1 MKKKT
6 QLLSLLLVLTML
18 LAFVPAS
25 AQAVDETPY
34 DLRVLTFEDA
44 DYKGGAN
51 FAGGGDWTS
60 LIDDPQYGG
69 KLLYGSDGAGVT
81 TESEA
86 YKWTDENNT
95 MLSHVFPFNYNAY
108 CYWGGGHAISNYGT
122 GDIADYGGFQT
133 QLTVYKKGVSGLTR
147 TGAGHNGSNNFAVHY
162 GYIDGSQYN
171 KTEVLPAFS
180 FTDGVERVV
189 DHMYIT
195 NTTYALNC
203 YIDGNGLTA
212 KIGDN
217 DWVKVVAIGY
227 DANGKKTGETDI
239 HLCNGPDN
247 IVMDWTKWDLSVL
260 GKVYKVA
267 FNVTG
272 SSDNGYGFSQ
282 PAYFA
287 YDDVAVR
294 FEKPVSATGIKISS
308 SKLELSVGETASL
321 TATLTPANTTE
332 AVVWTSSNDDVAA
345 VENGTV
351 TAKKAGSATI
361 RATCGSVKA
370 ECAVTVTALPIAVST
385 GDTAA
390 VVSKLGKMQY
400 YAALPYGSTATIE
413 VADAAFLLVS
423 DASSNYINEEGANP
437 FTLTAAQLEK
447 LFLTDVSSVPF
458 APAKYNKIAYMS
470 IMNAAEGSTYDLYL
484 EMTRKAVAATEVMLD
499 KNVLTLKPN
508 ETAKLTASVLPE
520 NTTDSLEWTTSDAS
534 IATVKDG
541 AVTAL
546 KTGTAT
552 ITAVCG
558 SAKAECAV
566 TVEAPTPVDGVELSK
581 NTITLFPDEIAE
593 LTASVSPA
601 NATDKSI
608 TWESKN
614 ADVASVKNGIITARK
629 AGEAIITVKTT
640 DGGFT
645 AECRVTVKTAVE
657 PKLESGI
664 YQIGTPE
671 ELVWFAKKV
680 NGGENALSA
689 VLTSDIDLSE
699 INWTPIGGNTVKF
712 GGTFDGAGHVIRNLS
727 VDYAT
732 KASGERVYLGLFG
745 CVEGTKDAHAVIK
758 NFTVSGSVTAKSDYS
773 VYSGNIAGVVADG
786 KHLDLSGVVSRVAVN
801 ADENTG
807 KACGVGGFAG
817 VMVDCT
823 VTDCGNE
830 GNVSG
835 VKDIGGFCYE
845 LYAGTMTGCYN
856 TGSVTAAGTY
866 VGGIMGY
873 AKNAT
878 IQNVYNRGAVSTTKN
893 MVGGLVGVMDAST
906 VTNAYTAGTVTVV
919 ETGGPA
925 VGAAIGWAGK
935 VSNVYYLEGTAEKG
949 IGRADDTSA
958 ATAEAKTA
966 DQMQALQGVLG
977 EYFKADTNA
986 VNGGYPVL
994 QWQPGDVVEATLTGI
1009 HIAKAPT
1016 RTEYTE
1022 GESFDAAG
1030 MVVMAVYS
1038 DGNEKEISD
1047 YTIENGE
1054 ALTAGMTS
1062 VTVKYGDFTAEQP
1075 VTVTK
1080 KDVKAEYTL
1089 TMPADKTVN
1098 AGEAVAVH
1106 VTLGHTADETTF
1118 HAADMIFTYDA
1129 DKLEYT
1135 GISDTTNYIVDAA
1148 TAGRVHVQAYGEAKN
1163 LGEAFALNFTVKT
1176 TATGTATVA
1185 VTSAK
1190 IDKSAN
1196 AVAKDAPEAKLLDA
1210 ETVLTIKATHSV
1222 TLPNIFEGETTV
1234 EDGADY
1240 TFSKTD
1246 KDESHYE
1253 YTDVKATV
1261 NDENVAVIDNGDGTY
1276 TVKNVT
1282 GDLTVTGKRTAKQ
1295 YPITV
1300 DGNAKGC
1307 IRVADTV
1314 PYGTDYDF
1322 TAEELETD
1330 KYDYTL
1336 TMTINGKPYTPEF
1349 DDSYVSFMN
1358 TYFYTIKG
1366 DAITGNIHITFTQTE
1381 KGGAETTTV
1390 NFTGSG
1396 AADVTGGN
1404 PQTATTGAD
1413 FTFTVNEDAKYNYTV
1428 KLGDEVL
1435 TGTNGSYTIPGVK
1448 VVSGTITVTVEKT
1461 VSTQGV
1467 KVQKYVKLENQQS
1480 VWLVTVEANLG
1491 ANNVYTYG
1499 GERMFKTTKYGTN
1512 GTYAYLVIAP
1522 TLSVEDAAAQLSIT
1536 AGEAAGM
1543 VSYGG
1548 DVNGSGVVDINDA
1561 QLVYDMYNAHY
1572 ASFSDVA
1579 MYKFLCADIADDT
1592 PEGSTLL
1599 NVSDA
1604 VAVISKINQQ

>member
-51 FAGGGDWTS
+51 FAGGSDWTS

-69 KLLYGSDGAGVT
+69 PLLYGSSGAGVT

-95 MLSHVFPFNYNAY
+95 MLSHVFPYNYNAY

-147 TGAGHNGSNNFAVHY
+147 TGTGHNGSNNFAVHY
-162 GYIDGSQYN
+162 GYIDGSAYN

-212 KIGDN
+212 KIGDD

-227 DANGKKTGETDI
+227 DANGEKTGETGI
-239 HLCNGPDN
+239 YLCNGPDN

-260 GKVYKVA
+260 GKVHKVA

-294 FEKPVSATGIKISS
+294 FEKPVSATGIKINS

-423 DASSNYINEEGANP
+423 DAGSNYINEEGANP
-437 FTLTAAQLEK
+437 FTLTAAQLED

-458 APAKYNKIAYMS
+458 APAKYSKIAYMS

-484 EMTRKAVAATEVMLD
+484 EMTREAVAATGVMLD

-520 NTTDSLEWTTSDAS
+520 NTTDSLAWTTSDAS

-558 SAKAECAV
+558 SAKAECVV
-566 TVEAPTPVDGVELSK
+566 TVEAPTPVDGVKLSK
-581 NTITLFPDEIAE
+581 NTITLFPDETAE
-593 LTASVSPA
+593 LTARVSPA

-629 AGEAIITVKTT
+629 AGETIITVKTT

-657 PKLESGI
+657 PKQESGI

-680 NGGENALSA
+680 NGGGNALSA

-773 VYSGNIAGVVADG
+773 VYGGNIAGVVADG
-786 KHLDLSGVVSRVAVN
+786 KYLDLSGVVSRVAVN

-835 VKDIGGFCYE
+835 VKNIGGFCYE

-873 AKNAT
+873 AKKAT

-893 MVGGLVGVMDAST
+893 MVGGLVGVMEAST
-906 VTNAYTAGTVTVV
+906 VTNAYTTGTVAVV
-919 ETGGPA
+919 ETGGTA

-977 EYFKADTNA
+977 GYFKADTST

-994 QWQPGDVVEATLTGI
+994 QWQPGGVVEATLTSI

-1098 AGEAVAVH
+1098 AGEAVAVP

-1118 HAADMIFTYDA
+1118 HAADMVFTYDT
-1129 DKLEYT
+1129 DKLTYV
-1135 GISDTTNYIVDAA
+1135 SVDVPDSNCSVDAA
-1148 TAGRVHVQAYGEAKN
+1148 TAGTIHVQAYGEAKN
-1163 LGEAFALNFTVKT
+1163 LGKAFTLNFTVNAS
-1176 TATGTATVA
+1176 ATGTATVTA
-1185 VTSAK
+1185 TSAK

-1210 ETVLTIKATHSV
+1210 ETVLTIKAVHNV
-1222 TLPNIFEGETTV
+1222 TLDPIFTGDLTV

-1282 GDLTVTGKRTAKQ
+1282 GDLTVTGKRTAKT
-1295 YPITV
+1295 YSVKVEGTGAEDVTAASSAIYGEDFKFTLDRKDGFRYTV
-1300 DGNAKGC
+1300 AVNVGDKS
-1307 IRVADTV
+1307 VTPDT
-1314 PYGTDYDF
+1314 TDN
-1322 TAEELETD
+1322 L
-1330 KYDYTL
+1330 
-1336 TMTINGKPYTPEF
+1336 
-1349 DDSYVSFMN
+1349 S
-1358 TYFYTIKG
+1358 YTIPG
-1366 DAITGNIHITFTQTE
+1366 ADVTGNIVITVTKDAIQVE
-1381 KGGAETTTV
+1381 KTTV
-1390 NFTGSG
+1390 NFEGSG
-1396 AADVTGGN
+1396 AGDVNGGTFQDT
-1404 PQTATTGAD
+1404 PTGAD

-1435 TGTNGSYTIPGVK
+1435 TGTNGSYTIPGAK

-1480 VWLVTVEANLG
+1480 VWLVTVEADPG

-1536 AGEAAGM
+1536 AGEAAGT

-1548 DVNGSGVVDINDA
+1548 DVNGSAVVDINDA

>member
-1 MKKKT
+1 
-6 QLLSLLLVLTML
+6 ML

-44 DYKGGAN
+44 DYKGGTN
-51 FAGGGDWTS
+51 FAGGSDWTS

-69 KLLYGSDGAGVT
+69 PLLYGSDGAGVT
-81 TESEA
+81 TENEA
-86 YKWTDENNT
+86 YKWSDENNT
-95 MLSHVFPFNYNAY
+95 MLSHVFPYNYNAY

-122 GDIADYGGFQT
+122 GDIADYGGYTT

-147 TGAGHNGSNNFAVHY
+147 TGAGHNGSDNFAVHY

-212 KIGDN
+212 KIGDD

-227 DANGKKTGETDI
+227 DANGEKTGETGI
-239 HLCNGPDN
+239 YLCNGPDN
-247 IVMDWTKWDLSVL
+247 IVMDWTKWDVSVL
-260 GKVYKVA
+260 GKVHKVA

-294 FEKPVSATGIKISS
+294 FEKPVSATGIKINS

-423 DASSNYINEEGANP
+423 DAGSNYINEEGANP
-437 FTLTAAQLEK
+437 FTLTAAQLED

-458 APAKYNKIAYMS
+458 APAKYSKIAYMS

-484 EMTRKAVAATEVMLD
+484 EMTREAVAATGVMLD

-520 NTTDSLEWTTSDAS
+520 NTTDSLAWTTSDAS

-558 SAKAECAV
+558 SAKAECVV
-566 TVEAPTPVDGVELSK
+566 TVEAPTPVDGVKLSK
-581 NTITLFPDEIAE
+581 NTITLFPDETAE
-593 LTASVSPA
+593 LTARVSPA

-629 AGEAIITVKTT
+629 AGETIITVKTT

-657 PKLESGI
+657 PKQESGI

-680 NGGENALSA
+680 NGGGNALSA

-773 VYSGNIAGVVADG
+773 VYGGNIAGVVADG
-786 KHLDLSGVVSRVAVN
+786 KYLDLSGVVSRVAVN

-835 VKDIGGFCYE
+835 VKNIGGFCYE

-873 AKNAT
+873 AKKAT

-893 MVGGLVGVMDAST
+893 MVGGLVGVMEAST
-906 VTNAYTAGTVTVV
+906 VTNAYTTGTVAVV
-919 ETGGPA
+919 ETGGTA

-977 EYFKADTNA
+977 GYFKADTST

-994 QWQPGDVVEATLTGI
+994 QWQPGGVVEATLTSI

-1098 AGEAVAVH
+1098 AGEAVAVP
-1106 VTLGHTADETTF
+1106 VTLSHTGDETTF
-1118 HAADMIFTYDA
+1118 HAADMVFTYDT
-1129 DKLEYT
+1129 DKLTYV
-1135 GISDTTNYIVDAA
+1135 SVDVPDSNCSVDAA

-1163 LGEAFALNFTVKT
+1163 LGEAFTLNFTVKT
-1176 TATGTATVA
+1176 TATGTATVTA
-1185 VTSAK
+1185 TSAK

-1196 AVAKDAPEAKLLDA
+1196 AVAKDAPEAQLLDA
-1210 ETVLTIKATHSV
+1210 ETMLTIKAT
-1222 TLPNIFEGETTV
+1222 
-1234 EDGADY
+1234 
-1240 TFSKTD
+1240 
-1246 KDESHYE
+1246 
-1253 YTDVKATV
+1253 
-1261 NDENVAVIDNGDGTY
+1261 
-1276 TVKNVT
+1276 
-1282 GDLTVTGKRTAKQ
+1282 RTASLC
-1295 YPITV
+1295 PTSLR
-1300 DGNAKGC
+1300 AK
-1307 IRVADTV
+1307 R
-1314 PYGTDYDF
+1314 P
-1322 TAEELETD
+1322 
-1330 KYDYTL
+1330 
-1336 TMTINGKPYTPEF
+1336 
-1349 DDSYVSFMN
+1349 
-1358 TYFYTIKG
+1358 
-1366 DAITGNIHITFTQTE
+1366 
-1381 KGGAETTTV
+1381 
-1390 NFTGSG
+1390 
-1396 AADVTGGN
+1396 
-1404 PQTATTGAD
+1404 
-1413 FTFTVNEDAKYNYTV
+1413 
-1428 KLGDEVL
+1428 
-1435 TGTNGSYTIPGVK
+1435 
-1448 VVSGTITVTVEKT
+1448 
-1461 VSTQGV
+1461 
-1467 KVQKYVKLENQQS
+1467 
-1480 VWLVTVEANLG
+1480 
-1491 ANNVYTYG
+1491 
-1499 GERMFKTTKYGTN
+1499 
-1512 GTYAYLVIAP
+1512 
-1522 TLSVEDAAAQLSIT
+1522 
-1536 AGEAAGM
+1536 
-1543 VSYGG
+1543 
-1548 DVNGSGVVDINDA
+1548 
-1561 QLVYDMYNAHY
+1561 
-1572 ASFSDVA
+1572 
-1579 MYKFLCADIADDT
+1579 
-1592 PEGSTLL
+1592 
-1599 NVSDA
+1599 
-1604 VAVISKINQQ
+1604 